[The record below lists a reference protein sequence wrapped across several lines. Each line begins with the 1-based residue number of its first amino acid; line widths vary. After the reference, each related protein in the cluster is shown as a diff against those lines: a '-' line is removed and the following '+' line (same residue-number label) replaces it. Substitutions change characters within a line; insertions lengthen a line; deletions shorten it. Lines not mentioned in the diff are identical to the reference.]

1 MLTKLR
7 ELGPSIVRTV
17 TPYVVGA
24 LVTLAGKAGFDWTP
38 SPEEQVLVT
47 GAVGAVFYA
56 IVRILETRGSQAWG
70 WALGLPKA
78 PTYDA
83 TDKVDPGSPTGQSA
97 AVASDLPEDTPTI
110 SSRVHDGSGLP
121 LGNIRTDV
129 MDADAVVV
137 KDETP
142 PPPPPPPVVTPN
154 GWSDGI

>member
-7 ELGPSIVRTV
+7 DLGPSIVRTV

-24 LVTLAGKAGFDWTP
+24 LVTLLGKAGFDWTP

-83 TDKVDPGSPTGQSA
+83 TVKKDPESPSGE
-97 AVASDLPEDTPTI
+97 VATRNSDLPTDAPVETR
-110 SSRVHDGSGLP
+110 RVHDGSGL
-121 LGNIRTDV
+121 
-129 MDADAVVV
+129 
-137 KDETP
+137 
-142 PPPPPPPVVTPN
+142 
-154 GWSDGI
+154 

>member
-24 LVTLAGKAGFDWTP
+24 LVTLAGKAGFDWQP
-38 SPEEQVLVT
+38 SAEEQVLVT

-83 TDKVDPGSPTGQSA
+83 TVKADPDSPTGEVA
-97 AVASDLPEDTPTI
+97 TEASDIPTGAPVETR
-110 SSRVHDGSGLP
+110 RVHDGSGLP
-121 LGNIRTDV
+121 FTRIRTDV
-129 MDADAVVV
+129 MNADAVVV
-137 KDETP
+137 KDETT
-142 PPPPPPPVVTPN
+142 PPPPPPVVTPD